1 MRYREV
7 PEHVGGGGCENES
20 ESGIEDASGSDGGE
34 RAGGGDGD
42 VGDVGLPRARNE
54 TEDSLSSHN
63 PTRSGRHWRYQHWT
77 WFNDYLL
84 EERGVGGNRHK
95 KI

>member
-7 PEHVGGGGCENES
+7 PEHVGGGGGGES

-34 RAGGGDGD
+34 RASGDGD
-42 VGDVGLPRARNE
+42 GEDVGLPPRARNE

-63 PTRSGRHWRYQHWT
+63 PTRSGYHWRYQHWT
-77 WFNDYLL
+77 WLFNDYLL
-84 EERGVGGNRHK
+84 EEREREV
-95 KI
+95 

>member
-42 VGDVGLPRARNE
+42 VGGGGESDGFGCGG
-54 TEDSLSSHN
+54 DFSSLLFPPFSVM
-63 PTRSGRHWRYQHWT
+63 YFFE
-77 WFNDYLL
+77 WFICIVHL
-84 EERGVGGNRHK
+84 
-95 KI
+95 